1 MRIFNAIKRIIQ
13 NRRLE
18 RKIEL
23 LERYIDVLIQLII
36 LYQELSDVIQ
46 DNIIINT
53 LDLTTAYDNK
63 FYDMLMNGD
72 FLNYVKTS

>member
-36 LYQELSDVIQ
+36 LYQELSDIIQ
-46 DNIIINT
+46 DNIVINT